1 MNWIDYGIIAILLLG
16 VFSGFRKGLLMS
28 VSSIICLIISIIVAK
43 NYYKLVAAF
52 LVENTAIEEKIAGY
66 ISEKAFVQNMLLSPS
81 GESAVFSISKSFGSD
96 LNAFV
101 TVLIINAIS
110 VVIIFL
116 AARIVLGIAE
126 GFLTGIVSMPG
137 LREVNSIGGA
147 LVGLAK
153 NIIIIMLIFTLITPI
168 SALKPLS
175 VIAEGLEAST
185 FAKYVYTYNFILGW
199 IWSAALDFLN
209 K

>member
-1 MNWIDYGIIAILLLG
+1 MNWIDYAIIGILVLG

-28 VSSIICLIISIIVAK
+28 VSSIICLIVSILVAK
-43 NYYKLVAAF
+43 NYYKLVALF
-52 LVENTAIEEKIAGY
+52 LVENTSLEEKIASY
-66 ISEKAFVQNMLLSPS
+66 LSEKAFVQNMLMSPS

-96 LNAFV
+96 LNSFV

-116 AARIVLGIAE
+116 AARIILGIAE
-126 GFLTGIVSMPG
+126 GFLAGVVSMPV
-137 LREVNSIGGA
+137 LKEVNSIGGA
-147 LVGLAK
+147 IVGLVK
-153 NIIIIMLIFTLITPI
+153 NILIIMLIFTVITPV
-168 SALKPLS
+168 SALKPLA

-185 FAKYVYTYNFILGW
+185 FARYFYTYNFILGW

-209 K
+209 